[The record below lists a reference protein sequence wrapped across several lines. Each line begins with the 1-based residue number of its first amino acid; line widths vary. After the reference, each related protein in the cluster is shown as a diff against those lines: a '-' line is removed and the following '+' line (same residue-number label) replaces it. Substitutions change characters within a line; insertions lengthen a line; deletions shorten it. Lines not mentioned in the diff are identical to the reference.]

1 MASKTIN
8 GEGSIVQL
16 EKDKAKGKC
25 RRWQLRVSTG
35 RDPKTGKY
43 LRKTRVVK
51 GTYSEAQRE
60 LRSFIKEVEE
70 DTLSGRKS
78 GGSYVNQIQDC
89 ITLVFQRAVKEG
101 DTSASLAGAASAR
114 FTG

>member
-60 LRSFIKEVEE
+60 LRAFIKEVEGNRVPGCNKGCPRFSE
-70 DTLSGRKS
+70 NTLIYLRKR
-78 GGSYVNQIQDC
+78 
-89 ITLVFQRAVKEG
+89 LF
-101 DTSASLAGAASAR
+101 
-114 FTG
+114 